1 MEKSFSAKSGVETML
16 ASGLDANERHS
27 AKITFKYAN
36 GAHGLQYVKTSKHGA
51 IIKSNDNKKYVQFIG
66 DSITEGTLSYS
77 YTIPAV
83 YDHDYSIIALSGIAL
98 QDGAGWYYSS
108 QNQIWSGK
116 LSREDSVGMESA
128 YFTLKSPKN
137 GYWLDEEENL
147 KYTNP
152 VYDVENDHKPD
163 AIVIGIG
170 TNDAYFVTN
179 EVSGVGSQD
188 FKDSYVEFVTK
199 LNTLYPDADI
209 YIIRQFN
216 NVKDNGEGVN
226 LSAKYDAV
234 REATL
239 DAVDEL
245 KNTSFADKVNY
256 IDTTSWNVEISDD
269 DVHPSAAGYAALRDL
284 VYEEI
289 KASLQ

>member
-1 MEKSFSAKSGVETML
+1 ML

-98 QDGAGWYYSS
+98 QDGSGWYYSS